1 MNIFA
6 LDLLIFKL
14 AGKNLIHY
22 NSLFSPYYFE
32 KNGNII
38 LSYSRMSAATNMD
51 SNLSD
56 QTNFSLNEI
65 DKIKDYF
72 NGEIQERKRK
82 GKKLSKYIGTFD
94 YFDKT
99 LIVLS
104 VTRGEVPIIIF
115 ASIMELL
122 QD

>member
-82 GKKLSKYIGTFD
+82 GKKLSEYIDTFD

-104 VTRGEVPIIIF
+104 ATRGEVPIIIF
-115 ASIMELL
+115 ASIIELL

>member
-1 MNIFA
+1 MNVFA

-14 AGKNLIHY
+14 SGKNLIHY

-56 QTNFSLNEI
+56 QTSFSLNEI

-72 NGEIQERKRK
+72 NGEIQEGKRK
-82 GKKLSKYIGTFD
+82 GKKLSKYIDTFY

-104 VTRGEVPIIIF
+104 ASRGDVPIIIF

-122 QD
+122 QE

>member
-38 LSYSRMSAATNMD
+38 LSYSRMNAATNMD

-82 GKKLSKYIGTFD
+82 GKKLSKYIDTFD

-104 VTRGEVPIIIF
+104 ATRGEVPIIIF

>member
-82 GKKLSKYIGTFD
+82 GKKLSKYIDTFD
-94 YFDKT
+94 YFNKT

-104 VTRGEVPIIIF
+104 ATRGEVSIIIF

>member
-56 QTNFSLNEI
+56 QKNFSLNEI

-82 GKKLSKYIGTFD
+82 GKKLSKYIDTFD
-94 YFDKT
+94 YFNKT

-104 VTRGEVPIIIF
+104 ATRGEVSIIIF

>member
-82 GKKLSKYIGTFD
+82 GKKLSKYIDTFD

-104 VTRGEVPIIIF
+104 ATRGEVPIIIF
-115 ASIMELL
+115 ASIIELL

>member
-38 LSYSRMSAATNMD
+38 LSYSRMSAATNID

-82 GKKLSKYIGTFD
+82 GKKLSKYIDTFD

-104 VTRGEVPIIIF
+104 ATRGEVPIIIF

>member
-72 NGEIQERKRK
+72 MEKFKKEKERVKN
-82 GKKLSKYIGTFD
+82 
-94 YFDKT
+94 
-99 LIVLS
+99 
-104 VTRGEVPIIIF
+104 
-115 ASIMELL
+115 
-122 QD
+122 

>member
-82 GKKLSKYIGTFD
+82 GTKLSKYIDTFD

-104 VTRGEVPIIIF
+104 ATRGEVPIIIF

>member
-56 QTNFSLNEI
+56 QTNFSLSEI

-82 GKKLSKYIGTFD
+82 GKKLSKYIDTFD

>member
-82 GKKLSKYIGTFD
+82 GKKLSKYIDTFD

-104 VTRGEVPIIIF
+104 ATRGEVSIIIF
-115 ASIMELL
+115 ESIMELL

>member
-72 NGEIQERKRK
+72 NG
-82 GKKLSKYIGTFD
+82 
-94 YFDKT
+94 
-99 LIVLS
+99 
-104 VTRGEVPIIIF
+104 
-115 ASIMELL
+115 
-122 QD
+122 

>member
-82 GKKLSKYIGTFD
+82 GKKLSKYIDTFD
-94 YFDKT
+94 YFNKT

-104 VTRGEVPIIIF
+104 ATRGEVPIIIF

>member
-65 DKIKDYF
+65 DKTKDYF

-82 GKKLSKYIGTFD
+82 GKKLSKYIDTFD

-104 VTRGEVPIIIF
+104 ATRGEVPIIIF

>member
-14 AGKNLIHY
+14 AGKSLIHY

-82 GKKLSKYIGTFD
+82 GKKLSKYIDTFD

-104 VTRGEVPIIIF
+104 ATRGEVPIIIF

>member
-38 LSYSRMSAATNMD
+38 LSYSRTSAATNMD

-82 GKKLSKYIGTFD
+82 GKKLSKYIDTFD

-104 VTRGEVPIIIF
+104 ATRGEVPIIIF
-115 ASIMELL
+115 ASIIELL

>member
-82 GKKLSKYIGTFD
+82 GKKLSKYIDTFD

>member
-56 QTNFSLNEI
+56 QTNFSLSEI

-82 GKKLSKYIGTFD
+82 GKKLSKYIDTFD

-104 VTRGEVPIIIF
+104 ATRGEVPIIIF

>member
-14 AGKNLIHY
+14 VGKNLIHY

-82 GKKLSKYIGTFD
+82 GKKLSKYIDTFD
-94 YFDKT
+94 YFNKT

-104 VTRGEVPIIIF
+104 ATRGEVSIIIF

>member
-22 NSLFSPYYFE
+22 NSLFPPYYFE

-38 LSYSRMSAATNMD
+38 LSYSRMSVATNMD

-82 GKKLSKYIGTFD
+82 GKKLSKYIDTFD

-104 VTRGEVPIIIF
+104 ATRGEVPIIIF

>member
-51 SNLSD
+51 SKLSD

-82 GKKLSKYIGTFD
+82 GKKLSKYIDTFD

-104 VTRGEVPIIIF
+104 ATRGEVPIIIF

>member
-1 MNIFA
+1 MNVFA

-32 KNGNII
+32 KNSNII

-56 QTNFSLNEI
+56 QTSFSLNEI

-72 NGEIQERKRK
+72 NEEIQKGKRK
-82 GKKLSKYIGTFD
+82 GKKLSKYIDTFD

-104 VTRGEVPIIIF
+104 ATRGDVPIIIF

-122 QD
+122 QE

>member
-56 QTNFSLNEI
+56 QTNFSLNET

-82 GKKLSKYIGTFD
+82 GKKLSKYIDTFD

-104 VTRGEVPIIIF
+104 ATRGEVPIIIF

>member
-1 MNIFA
+1 
-6 LDLLIFKL
+6 
-14 AGKNLIHY
+14 
-22 NSLFSPYYFE
+22 
-32 KNGNII
+32 
-38 LSYSRMSAATNMD
+38 MSAATNMD

-82 GKKLSKYIGTFD
+82 GKKLSKYIDTFD
-94 YFDKT
+94 YFNKT

-104 VTRGEVPIIIF
+104 ATRGEVSIIIF